1 MIKYEKKINFQN
13 IDQELINIFKK
24 IESSKFPKGFLDFI
38 NYSVSELFVNIKEH
52 SKAEIVWIKIDI
64 NMKNCFIEISDNGI
78 GLRKS
83 YLLKKIYPKDDF
95 VAIEFAL
102 SGLSTKDSQER
113 GFGLY
118 SIKKLVSVLKGEMIV
133 ESGLARII
141 IKDNQTI
148 SQKIPKGFQG
158 VKTILKTSIKAF
170 DFYKAVE

>member
-64 NMKNCFIEISDNGI
+64 NMKNCFIE
-78 GLRKS
+78 
-83 YLLKKIYPKDDF
+83 
-95 VAIEFAL
+95 
-102 SGLSTKDSQER
+102 
-113 GFGLY
+113 
-118 SIKKLVSVLKGEMIV
+118 
-133 ESGLARII
+133 SGLARII

>member
-1 MIKYEKKINFQN
+1 MINYEKKINFQD
-13 IDQELINIFKK
+13 IDQELINIFKE
-24 IESSKFPKGFLDFI
+24 IENLKFPKGFLDFI

-52 SKAEIVWIKIDI
+52 SKAEIILIKIDI
-64 NMKNCFIEISDNGI
+64 NMRNFFIEISDNGI

-102 SGLSTKDSQER
+102 SGLSTEDSQER

-118 SIKKLVSVLKGEMIV
+118 SIKKLVNVLKGEMIV
-133 ESGLARII
+133 ESGFARII
-141 IKDNQTI
+141 IKNNQTI
-148 SQKIPKGFQG
+148 SEKIPKGFQG
-158 VKTILKTSIKAF
+158 VKAILKTSIKVL